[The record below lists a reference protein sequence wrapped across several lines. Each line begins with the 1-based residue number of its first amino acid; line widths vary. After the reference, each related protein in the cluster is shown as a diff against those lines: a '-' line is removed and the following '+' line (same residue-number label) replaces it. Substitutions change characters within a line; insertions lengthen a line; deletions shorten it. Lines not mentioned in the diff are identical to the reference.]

1 MIWVHEP
8 KIKVDG
14 ITKYIDTTDF
24 KFDNSFGEK
33 EETPVLYDCM
43 VSPVIESLF
52 NKGVV
57 TCFAYGQTGSGKTY
71 TMKGVQTSCIRDL
84 F

>member
-1 MIWVHEP
+1 VSTSNPQIRVHEP
-8 KIKVDG
+8 KTKVDG

-24 KFDNSFGEK
+24 WFDNTFGDK
-33 EETPVLYDCM
+33 EETMILYDTM

-57 TCFAYGQTGSGKTY
+57 TCFAYG
-71 TMKGVQTSCIRDL
+71 
-84 F
+84 

>member
-1 MIWVHEP
+1 MSTSNPTIRVHEP
-8 KIKVDG
+8 KTKVDG

-24 KFDNSFGEK
+24 KFDNAFGDQEN
-33 EETPVLYDCM
+33 TSALYDCM

-57 TCFAYGQTGSGKTY
+57 TCFAYG
-71 TMKGVQTSCIRDL
+71 
-84 F
+84 

>member
-1 MIWVHEP
+1 
-8 KIKVDG
+8 VDG

-24 KFDNSFGEK
+24 KFDNTFSEK

-57 TCFAYGQTGSGKTY
+57 TCFAYG
-71 TMKGVQTSCIRDL
+71 
-84 F
+84 